1 MASLIQIHQPA
12 DRSLNAAQRQF
23 NRLQEQIGKARAKL
37 ETWDREGP
45 AFAEAFAQLVAP
57 LRLRAEQMQRDF
69 LARLELW
76 LRTAK
81 WGRVQKEEL
90 AGIFCE
96 MVEEVIVSHELDDA
110 AILHWKALHDRYA
123 DLEFDAQAAGELDFI
138 KILVAEQTGLNLDD
152 VQVSDEAE
160 LMEQLRARLFAQIE
174 QERQARETAE
184 PPPAAKQQR
193 QTAAQRRRQA
203 EREAAEQVAKQ
214 SLREIYRK
222 LASQLHPDRA
232 ADAADAKART
242 ALMARANAA
251 YEKQDLL
258 ALLTLQLELEHI
270 DASHLLQA
278 SDAQLRHFNAVL
290 KEQLQELQA
299 ELVQREHAFFH
310 GFGMDVPYRATNP
323 EKLGTVLQSSQRH
336 WQGRAFMAEQDLRL
350 VDTPESTK
358 KWLQALREQAKHQRF
373 FW

>member
-12 DRSLNAAQRQF
+12 DQSLNPAQRQF

-45 AFAEAFAQLVAP
+45 AFADAFAQLVTP
-57 LRLRAEQMQRDF
+57 LRLRAEQVQRDF
-69 LARLELW
+69 LLRLELW

-81 WGRVQKEEL
+81 WGRVQKDEL
-90 AGIFCE
+90 AAIFCE
-96 MVEEVIVSHELDDA
+96 MAEEVIVSHALDDA
-110 AILHWKALHDRYA
+110 AILHWKALYDRYA
-123 DLEFDAQAAGELDFI
+123 DLEFDAQAANELDFI
-138 KILVAEQTGLNLDD
+138 KSMVAEQTGLNLDD
-152 VQVSDEAE
+152 VQASDEAE
-160 LMEQLRARLFAQIE
+160 LMEQLRARLHAQID
-174 QERQARETAE
+174 QERQAREAAE
-184 PPPAAKQQR
+184 PAPAAKQRR
-193 QTAAQRRRQA
+193 QTAAQQRREA
-203 EREAAEQVAKQ
+203 EREAAAQVAKQ
-214 SLREIYRK
+214 SLRDIYRK

-232 ADAADAKART
+232 ADAADAQART

-270 DASHLLQA
+270 DASHLLRA

-299 ELVQREHAFFH
+299 ELAQREHAFFH
-310 GFGMDVPYRATNP
+310 GFGMDLPSRATNP
-323 EKLGTVLQSSQRH
+323 EKLGVVLQASQRH
-336 WQGRAFMAEQDLRL
+336 WQGRAFMAEQDLRQ

-358 KWLQALREQAKHQRF
+358 KWLQALREQIKHQRL